1 MIAVVGPT
9 TGIRD
14 DRNIVETRVVN
25 VGENDQGKPAV
36 AV

>member
-1 MIAVVGPT
+1 MAVVGPT
-9 TGIRD
+9 MGTRD
-14 DRNIVETRVVN
+14 DRNIIEARVVN